1 MQVLIFTL
9 LFCCCYQVLGR
20 PSDPV
25 IREFGTQP
33 NNPNVKVFS
42 TYPTLKPPII
52 KDNPNDLE
60 KGPDQEKYEKDE
72 REVSESKGEEITK
85 AESNLTDAEIIDEA
99 ENVTEENILEANS
112 SAGELANG
120 EIKDANTTSDNEME
134 NENIEDVSQVS
145 IEDGRSGNETMTD
158 SSDDNIQETK
168 NSNINPQVEIDADQN
183 PESVIVSEMEGAVA
197 PISESELLDPLVI
210 DAPVTA
216 IPAIAEEL
224 GEIPE
229 EEILFAIPDMNL
241 NDEEIYE
248 LNEQNPLLTTGV
260 ILPELVPMEAASD
273 VGTAG
278 EIIPLK
284 IESTTLSPIIV
295 EEVESNVSA
304 TAEFPKEESM
314 AKQPVAEITGD
325 VFEPMA
331 SLTEERPMLG
341 ATVEQEEPEPISF
354 EPLGDF
360 QRESV
365 ATEGNA
371 LENTPM
377 EEGDLGVSVSMIE
390 KIPPVVEVE
399 PESPVE
405 VAEEK
410 LSSDVQVNEETNND
424 KSINKTLVEKPKDES
439 IQMAGFMA
447 DASKTISES
456 EQTTEEIL
464 PSATDL
470 SLVLNITDT
479 DDGGS
484 STVNNDTQVEPMDQL
499 DVIDALQPAS
509 EIDSSMSPTTEKAM
523 PTLNPME
530 LTPNEDVNEDPTL
543 NEAI

>member
-1 MQVLIFTL
+1 CCIFILALAVHKLSCRRIGFQNIFFSYVLRL
-9 LFCCCYQVLGR
+9 VYDLC
-20 PSDPV
+20 
-25 IREFGTQP
+25 
-33 NNPNVKVFS
+33 VK
-42 TYPTLKPPII
+42 
-52 KDNPNDLE
+52 
-60 KGPDQEKYEKDE
+60 
-72 REVSESKGEEITK
+72 
-85 AESNLTDAEIIDEA
+85 IIDEA

-168 NSNINPQVEIDADQN
+168 NSNINPHF
-183 PESVIVSEMEGAVA
+183 
-197 PISESELLDPLVI
+197 I

-295 EEVESNVSA
+295 EEVESNVGA